1 MNVSAESGAP
11 RRAGQRHEVGLAQ
24 LPPAPPTTVA
34 VIEGLATGTPRRVVN
49 QSDAAD
55 RVAELFL
62 DPGQRERIP
71 RVYQKSR
78 ITTRRMAVDPLD
90 AKFDVFRREPAT
102 IRDRMHLFYEHAVP
116 LAVDVSKRAL
126 AGLPYRAAEI
136 GLLVLA
142 TSTGFIAPGVDVAIV
157 KELGLSPSISRVVV
171 NFMGCAAAMNALG
184 TATNY
189 VRAHPA
195 MKALVVCIE
204 LCSVNAVFADDIN
217 DVVIHSLF
225 GDGCAALVIGASQV
239 QEKLEPGKV
248 VVRSSFSQ
256 LLDNTEDGIVL
267 GVNHNG
273 ITCELS
279 ENLPGYIFSGVAPVV
294 TEMLW
299 DNGLQISDIDLW
311 AIHPGGPKI
320 IEQSVR
326 SLGISAE
333 LAAQSWDVLARF
345 GNMLSV
351 SLIFVLETMVQQA
364 ESAKAISTGV
374 AFAFGPGRH
383 CRRHA
388 VRHHPTVTAMNSEHP
403 MTDRVVYRSLM
414 ADNLRWDALQLRDGD
429 IIISAPSKSGLTW
442 TQRLV
447 SLLVF
452 DGPDLP
458 GPLST
463 VSPWLDQTIR
473 PIEEVVATLDAQQH
487 RRFIKTHTPLD
498 GLVLDDRVSYICVG
512 RDPRD
517 AAVSMLYQ
525 SANMNEDRM
534 RILHEA
540 VVPFHERIAPP
551 FAELGH
557 ARSPTEEF
565 RDWMEGPNQ
574 PPPGIGFTHLKGIG
588 TLANILHQLGTVW
601 VRRHLPNVALFHYAD
616 YQADLAGELLRPA
629 RVLGIAA
636 TRDRARDL
644 AQYATLDAM
653 RSRASE
659 IAPNTTDGI
668 WHSDERFFR
677 RGGSGDWQQF
687 FTEAEHLRYYHR
699 INQLAPPDL
708 LAWAHEGRRGY
719 DPAN

>member
-24 LPPAPPTTVA
+24 LPPTPPTTVA

-71 RVYQKSR
+71 RVYQQSR

-374 AFAFGPGRH
+374 AFAFGPG
-383 CRRHA
+383 
-388 VRHHPTVTAMNSEHP
+388 VTVEGM
-403 MTDRVVYRSLM
+403 LF
-414 ADNLRWDALQLRDGD
+414 D
-429 IIISAPSKSGLTW
+429 II
-442 TQRLV
+442 
-447 SLLVF
+447 
-452 DGPDLP
+452 
-458 GPLST
+458 
-463 VSPWLDQTIR
+463 
-473 PIEEVVATLDAQQH
+473 
-487 RRFIKTHTPLD
+487 RR
-498 GLVLDDRVSYICVG
+498 
-512 RDPRD
+512 
-517 AAVSMLYQ
+517 
-525 SANMNEDRM
+525 
-534 RILHEA
+534 
-540 VVPFHERIAPP
+540 
-551 FAELGH
+551 
-557 ARSPTEEF
+557 
-565 RDWMEGPNQ
+565 
-574 PPPGIGFTHLKGIG
+574 
-588 TLANILHQLGTVW
+588 
-601 VRRHLPNVALFHYAD
+601 
-616 YQADLAGELLRPA
+616 
-629 RVLGIAA
+629 
-636 TRDRARDL
+636 
-644 AQYATLDAM
+644 
-653 RSRASE
+653 
-659 IAPNTTDGI
+659 
-668 WHSDERFFR
+668 
-677 RGGSGDWQQF
+677 
-687 FTEAEHLRYYHR
+687 
-699 INQLAPPDL
+699 
-708 LAWAHEGRRGY
+708 
-719 DPAN
+719 

>member
-1 MNVSAESGAP
+1 MGFRPRALLAGGIESQCQLRGCGFRRNRVGMNVSAESGAP

-90 AKFDVFRREPAT
+90 AKFDVFRRESAT

-374 AFAFGPGRH
+374 AFAFGPG
-383 CRRHA
+383 
-388 VRHHPTVTAMNSEHP
+388 VTVEGM
-403 MTDRVVYRSLM
+403 LF
-414 ADNLRWDALQLRDGD
+414 D
-429 IIISAPSKSGLTW
+429 II
-442 TQRLV
+442 
-447 SLLVF
+447 
-452 DGPDLP
+452 
-458 GPLST
+458 
-463 VSPWLDQTIR
+463 
-473 PIEEVVATLDAQQH
+473 
-487 RRFIKTHTPLD
+487 RR
-498 GLVLDDRVSYICVG
+498 
-512 RDPRD
+512 
-517 AAVSMLYQ
+517 
-525 SANMNEDRM
+525 
-534 RILHEA
+534 
-540 VVPFHERIAPP
+540 
-551 FAELGH
+551 
-557 ARSPTEEF
+557 
-565 RDWMEGPNQ
+565 
-574 PPPGIGFTHLKGIG
+574 
-588 TLANILHQLGTVW
+588 
-601 VRRHLPNVALFHYAD
+601 
-616 YQADLAGELLRPA
+616 
-629 RVLGIAA
+629 
-636 TRDRARDL
+636 
-644 AQYATLDAM
+644 
-653 RSRASE
+653 
-659 IAPNTTDGI
+659 
-668 WHSDERFFR
+668 
-677 RGGSGDWQQF
+677 
-687 FTEAEHLRYYHR
+687 
-699 INQLAPPDL
+699 
-708 LAWAHEGRRGY
+708 
-719 DPAN
+719 

>member
-364 ESAKAISTGV
+364 ESVKAISTGV
-374 AFAFGPGRH
+374 AFAFGPG
-383 CRRHA
+383 
-388 VRHHPTVTAMNSEHP
+388 VTVEGM
-403 MTDRVVYRSLM
+403 LF
-414 ADNLRWDALQLRDGD
+414 D
-429 IIISAPSKSGLTW
+429 II
-442 TQRLV
+442 
-447 SLLVF
+447 
-452 DGPDLP
+452 
-458 GPLST
+458 
-463 VSPWLDQTIR
+463 
-473 PIEEVVATLDAQQH
+473 
-487 RRFIKTHTPLD
+487 RR
-498 GLVLDDRVSYICVG
+498 
-512 RDPRD
+512 
-517 AAVSMLYQ
+517 
-525 SANMNEDRM
+525 
-534 RILHEA
+534 
-540 VVPFHERIAPP
+540 
-551 FAELGH
+551 
-557 ARSPTEEF
+557 
-565 RDWMEGPNQ
+565 
-574 PPPGIGFTHLKGIG
+574 
-588 TLANILHQLGTVW
+588 
-601 VRRHLPNVALFHYAD
+601 
-616 YQADLAGELLRPA
+616 
-629 RVLGIAA
+629 
-636 TRDRARDL
+636 
-644 AQYATLDAM
+644 
-653 RSRASE
+653 
-659 IAPNTTDGI
+659 
-668 WHSDERFFR
+668 
-677 RGGSGDWQQF
+677 
-687 FTEAEHLRYYHR
+687 
-699 INQLAPPDL
+699 
-708 LAWAHEGRRGY
+708 
-719 DPAN
+719 

>member
-1 MNVSAESGAP
+1 MVALVGSAIVDLHSRPPWSNNAV
-11 RRAGQRHEVGLAQ
+11 RRLGVALRDGVDPPVDCPSYAEVMLWHADLAAEVQ
-24 LPPAPPTTVA
+24 DR
-34 VIEGLATGTPRRVVN
+34 IEGRSWSASELLVTSRAKSQDTLLAKLRRRPYLQLNTIQDIAGVRI
-49 QSDAAD
+49 DADLLLGEQTRLAREIAD
-55 RVAELFL
+55 HFGA
-62 DPGQRERIP
+62 DQ
-71 RVYQKSR
+71 
-78 ITTRRMAVDPLD
+78 
-90 AKFDVFRREPAT
+90 PA
-102 IRDRMHLFYEHAVP
+102 IHDLRDHPHA
-116 LAVDVSKRAL
+116 
-126 AGLPYRAAEI
+126 GYRAVHVWLRLPAGRVEI
-136 GLLVLA
+136 QIRTILQ
-142 TSTGFIAPGVDVAIV
+142 IAPGVDVAIV

-374 AFAFGPGRH
+374 AFAFGPG
-383 CRRHA
+383 
-388 VRHHPTVTAMNSEHP
+388 VTVEGM
-403 MTDRVVYRSLM
+403 LF
-414 ADNLRWDALQLRDGD
+414 D
-429 IIISAPSKSGLTW
+429 II
-442 TQRLV
+442 
-447 SLLVF
+447 
-452 DGPDLP
+452 
-458 GPLST
+458 
-463 VSPWLDQTIR
+463 
-473 PIEEVVATLDAQQH
+473 
-487 RRFIKTHTPLD
+487 RR
-498 GLVLDDRVSYICVG
+498 
-512 RDPRD
+512 
-517 AAVSMLYQ
+517 
-525 SANMNEDRM
+525 
-534 RILHEA
+534 
-540 VVPFHERIAPP
+540 
-551 FAELGH
+551 
-557 ARSPTEEF
+557 
-565 RDWMEGPNQ
+565 
-574 PPPGIGFTHLKGIG
+574 
-588 TLANILHQLGTVW
+588 
-601 VRRHLPNVALFHYAD
+601 
-616 YQADLAGELLRPA
+616 
-629 RVLGIAA
+629 
-636 TRDRARDL
+636 
-644 AQYATLDAM
+644 
-653 RSRASE
+653 
-659 IAPNTTDGI
+659 
-668 WHSDERFFR
+668 
-677 RGGSGDWQQF
+677 
-687 FTEAEHLRYYHR
+687 
-699 INQLAPPDL
+699 
-708 LAWAHEGRRGY
+708 
-719 DPAN
+719 

>member
-1 MNVSAESGAP
+1 MTNDLPDVRERDGGPRPAPPAGGPRLSDVWVYNGRAYDLSEWISKHPGGAFFIGRTKNRDITAIVKSYHRDPAIVERILQRRYALGRDATPRDIHPKHNAPAFLFKDDFNSWRDTPKYRFDDPNDLLHRVKARLAEPALAARIKRMDTLFNAIVAVLAVGYFAVQGVRLVEPSWMPLWAFVIAMVLLRSSLAGFGHYALHRAQRGSSEVRCRVASRKGFHHRSAAEAVSEVSVDAVAPSQGASLGFRPRALLAGGIESQCQLRGCGFRRNRVGMNVSAESGAP

-90 AKFDVFRREPAT
+90 AKFDVFRRESAT

-374 AFAFGPGRH
+374 AFAFGPG
-383 CRRHA
+383 
-388 VRHHPTVTAMNSEHP
+388 VTVEGM
-403 MTDRVVYRSLM
+403 LF
-414 ADNLRWDALQLRDGD
+414 D
-429 IIISAPSKSGLTW
+429 II
-442 TQRLV
+442 
-447 SLLVF
+447 
-452 DGPDLP
+452 
-458 GPLST
+458 
-463 VSPWLDQTIR
+463 
-473 PIEEVVATLDAQQH
+473 
-487 RRFIKTHTPLD
+487 RR
-498 GLVLDDRVSYICVG
+498 
-512 RDPRD
+512 
-517 AAVSMLYQ
+517 
-525 SANMNEDRM
+525 
-534 RILHEA
+534 
-540 VVPFHERIAPP
+540 
-551 FAELGH
+551 
-557 ARSPTEEF
+557 
-565 RDWMEGPNQ
+565 
-574 PPPGIGFTHLKGIG
+574 
-588 TLANILHQLGTVW
+588 
-601 VRRHLPNVALFHYAD
+601 
-616 YQADLAGELLRPA
+616 
-629 RVLGIAA
+629 
-636 TRDRARDL
+636 
-644 AQYATLDAM
+644 
-653 RSRASE
+653 
-659 IAPNTTDGI
+659 
-668 WHSDERFFR
+668 
-677 RGGSGDWQQF
+677 
-687 FTEAEHLRYYHR
+687 
-699 INQLAPPDL
+699 
-708 LAWAHEGRRGY
+708 
-719 DPAN
+719 